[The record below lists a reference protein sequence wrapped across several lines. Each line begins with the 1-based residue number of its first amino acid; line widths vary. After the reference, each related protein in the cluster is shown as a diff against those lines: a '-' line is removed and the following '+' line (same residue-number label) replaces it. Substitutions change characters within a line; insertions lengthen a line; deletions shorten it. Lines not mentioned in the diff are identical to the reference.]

1 MKITKNTMYN
11 ISLAEEVSEIASTQM
26 LKYVDDIFSKVGLKT
41 EEIVMEDGW
50 DKDLKIKFITNYDI
64 QGAFDLQLWII
75 IELSNLGAGF
85 RKFDERLLS
94 ARFSAVPDIKMKP
107 LQKVYKLR
115 DVVSKEMGIEN
126 RDQDVVKVDK
136 TQSYKLQLDRIFGQY
151 NSFFEKEIEIYEK
164 VCEKIIEEADPDLLS
179 EFKDIKDI
187 FIF

>member
-1 MKITKNTMYN
+1 
-11 ISLAEEVSEIASTQM
+11 
-26 LKYVDDIFSKVGLKT
+26 
-41 EEIVMEDGW
+41 
-50 DKDLKIKFITNYDI
+50 
-64 QGAFDLQLWII
+64 
-75 IELSNLGAGF
+75 
-85 RKFDERLLS
+85 
-94 ARFSAVPDIKMKP
+94 MKP